1 MKKKN
6 STIILLV
13 ILNLILLIS
22 LFLSITNDN
31 KTFTLIYWFDAP
43 ITIFT
48 NLYLIRIYI
57 ENSLNIDKE
66 NSKNITRSFSNITTV
81 ISIIYIAIFLFI
93 MLYSKVENLLII
105 NYIQVLFCIITI
117 AFEIVYDASIIKA
130 KRETKEL
137 IDKKYNK
144 K

>member
-1 MKKKN
+1 MKKRN
-6 STIILLV
+6 SIIILLL

-22 LFLSITNDN
+22 LFLSVTNDS

-43 ITIFT
+43 LTIFF
-48 NLYLIRIYI
+48 NIYLIRLYI

-66 NSKNITRSFSNITTV
+66 NSKKITRSFSNITTI

-93 MLYSKVENLLII
+93 MLFSKVVNLLII
-105 NYIQVLFCIITI
+105 NYIKVIFCTLTI
-117 AFEIVYDASIIKA
+117 AFEIAYDMSIFKA
-130 KRETKEL
+130 KRETKAL
-137 IDKKYNK
+137 IENKYNK

>member
-22 LFLSITNDN
+22 LFLSITNNN
-31 KTFTLIYWFDAP
+31 KIFTLIYWFDAP
-43 ITIFT
+43 ITIFI

-66 NSKNITRSFSNITTV
+66 KSNNIIRSFSNITTV
-81 ISIIYIAIFLFI
+81 TSIIYIAIFLFI

-117 AFEIVYDASIIKA
+117 AYEIVYDSSIIKA